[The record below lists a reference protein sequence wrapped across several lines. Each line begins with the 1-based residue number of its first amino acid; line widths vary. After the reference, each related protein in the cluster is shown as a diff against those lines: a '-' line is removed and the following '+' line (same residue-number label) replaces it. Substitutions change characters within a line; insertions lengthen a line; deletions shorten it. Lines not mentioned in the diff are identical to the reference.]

1 MRIFRIELEKLFR
14 RPAYWWSI
22 AAAAVMSVLFG
33 YVIPYLVGEPEPT
46 RTAGGTEDEP
56 GFGVPV
62 EQLFPEELVRNVIGG
77 FPLFYLALA
86 LVVGALSSGSEYV
99 WKTVR
104 TMLVQGPRRTVLLAG
119 KLTATVVATLPIA
132 VAAFVAGA
140 AASVVIALVE
150 NGPLDPPPLGE
161 LLEGVAAAW
170 LILAVGAAI
179 GLAGGV
185 IARGTGPVIG
195 VGLVYLFVV
204 ELLLRNFAPSSD
216 AISSI
221 AELLPGTSAGALAGA
236 FTDTDNG
243 APGVNDLVGSA
254 RALITLG
261 VWLVGSAAVAGVV
274 FSRRD
279 VHA

>member
-1 MRIFRIELEKLFR
+1 
-14 RPAYWWSI
+14 
-22 AAAAVMSVLFG
+22 
-33 YVIPYLVGEPEPT
+33 
-46 RTAGGTEDEP
+46 
-56 GFGVPV
+56 
-62 EQLFPEELVRNVIGG
+62 
-77 FPLFYLALA
+77 
-86 LVVGALSSGSEYV
+86 LSSGSEYV

-104 TMLVQGPRRTVLLAG
+104 TMLVQGPRRAVLLAG
-119 KLTATVVATLPIA
+119 KLAATVVATLLIA

-140 AASVVIALVE
+140 AASFVIALVE

-161 LLEGVAAAW
+161 LIEGVAAAW

-216 AISSI
+216 AISAI
-221 AELLPGTSAGALAGA
+221 AEVLPGTSAGALAGA
-236 FTDTDNG
+236 LTDTDNG
-243 APGVNDLVGSA
+243 APGVNDLVGST
-254 RALITLG
+254 RALVTLG
-261 VWLVGSAAVAGVV
+261 AWLLASAVVAGLV
-274 FSRRD
+274 FTRRD